1 MMGSQY
7 PKARRA
13 ASQERSLECLQ
24 TLRSLRGLGYG
35 RRNIH
40 KIWRRNGLF
49 PATLS
54 VRWHDVLRGCDAA
67 VDFDFLHHPGLATHP
82 HRHHCLAALR
92 ADKPGRGLKRQLPT

>member
-7 PKARRA
+7 PKAHRA

-24 TLRSLRGLGYG
+24 NFGKLEG
-35 RRNIH
+35 RRYSPRNIH

-49 PATLS
+49 PATPGW
-54 VRWHDVLRGCDAA
+54 RRQGVLRGCGAA
-67 VDFDFLHHPGLATHP
+67 VDFDFFQLPGLATYP

-92 ADKPGRGLKRQLPT
+92 VDKPGADLSQLPT